1 MKLGLG
7 CGALGDL
14 RRLDERQAAALV
26 DAALRVGVK
35 VFDTARSYGESE
47 GRLGRFLHRRAVTI
61 STKGGYGVEPV
72 REWTG
77 AAITAGIERAR
88 HELGVD
94 RLGLFHLHSCP
105 LEVLQR
111 PDLLEALESAKRQGL
126 VERIGYAGDGEALAW
141 AVECG
146 RFDAFEAS
154 WSVFDQANGPVLL
167 RAKAQGKFVLAKRP
181 LGGAPWRGLPS
192 DAAGAEYL
200 RRMQAMAIDVAMP
213 WEELAARFA
222 AHASEVDVILVGT
235 TRAANLERIAAA
247 VEKGPLPAELD
258 GLIRAA
264 FRREGTK
271 WTAQI

>member
-7 CGALGDL
+7 CGALGDA
-14 RRLDERQAAALV
+14 RLDERQAAALV

-47 GRLGRFLHRRAVTI
+47 GRLGRFLHQRAVTI

-111 PDLLEALESAKRQGL
+111 PDLLEAPG
-126 VERIGYAGDGEALAW
+126 VGE
-141 AVECG
+141 
-146 RFDAFEAS
+146 
-154 WSVFDQANGPVLL
+154 
-167 RAKAQGKFVLAKRP
+167 
-181 LGGAPWRGLPS
+181 
-192 DAAGAEYL
+192 AAGA
-200 RRMQAMAIDVAMP
+200 
-213 WEELAARFA
+213 
-222 AHASEVDVILVGT
+222 GG
-235 TRAANLERIAAA
+235 ANR
-247 VEKGPLPAELD
+247 VRG
-258 GLIRAA
+258 
-264 FRREGTK
+264 
-271 WTAQI
+271 